1 MTVMMPDLRP
11 LTISDKKFGELCAAN
26 PELRLERTAEGEVI
40 IMPPA
45 FSDTGARNL
54 DIGAQLWVWNQRTGL
69 GRAFDSSAGFTLPNG
84 AIRSPDAAWIRKERW
99 DGLTRQEQSRF
110 AHICPDFLVELRS
123 HSDNLADVRDK
134 MAEYMRNGA
143 RLGWLID
150 PQERQVSIYQPG
162 RAPEVLDDPE
172 TISGDPLLPGFLLEL
187 GEIFS

>member
-11 LTISDKKFGELCAAN
+11 LTISDKKFWELCLAN
-26 PELRLERTAEGEVI
+26 PEFRLERTAEGEVI

-110 AHICPDFLVELRS
+110 AFICPDFVVELRS
-123 HSDNLADVRDK
+123 HSDNLADLRNK
-134 MAEYMRNGA
+134 MQEYMENGA

-162 RAPEVLDDPE
+162 RVPEVLDDPE

>member
-1 MTVMMPDLRP
+1 MTVMMPDLRS
-11 LTISDKKFGELCAAN
+11 LTISDQKFWQLCVAN

-54 DIGAQLWVWNQRTGL
+54 DIAAQLWVWNQRTGL

-99 DGLTRQEQSRF
+99 EALTRQEQSRF
-110 AHICPDFLVELRS
+110 ASLCPDFVVELRS
-123 HSDNLADVRDK
+123 RSDDLADVRKK
-134 MAEYMRNGA
+134 MLEYMENGA

-150 PQERQVSIYQPG
+150 PLVQQVYIYRPG
-162 RAPEVLDDPE
+162 YALEVLDDPE
-172 TISGDPLLPGFLLEL
+172 IVSGDPILPGFILEL
-187 GEIFS
+187 GGILT

>member
-11 LTISDKKFGELCAAN
+11 LTISDEKFWELCIAN
-26 PELRLERTAEGEVI
+26 PDFRLERTAEGEVI

-99 DGLTRQEQSRF
+99 DALTRQEQNRF
-110 AHICPDFLVELRS
+110 AHICPDFVVELRS
-123 HSDNLADVRDK
+123 QSDNLADVRRK
-134 MAEYMRNGA
+134 MLEYLENGA

-150 PQERQVSIYQPG
+150 PQEQKVYIYRSRQ
-162 RAPEVLDDPE
+162 ALEVLDAPE
-172 TISGDPLLPGFLLEL
+172 TISGGPVLPDFVLEL

>member
-11 LTISDKKFGELCAAN
+11 LTISDKKFWELCLAN
-26 PELRLERTAEGEVI
+26 PEFRLERTAEGEVI

-99 DGLTRQEQSRF
+99 DGLTRQEQRRF
-110 AHICPDFLVELRS
+110 AFICPDFVVELRS
-123 HSDNLADVRDK
+123 HSDNLADLRNK
-134 MAEYMRNGA
+134 MQEYMENGA

-162 RAPEVLDDPE
+162 RVPEVLDDPE

>member
-11 LTISDKKFGELCAAN
+11 LTISDEKFWELCVAN

-40 IMPPA
+40 FMPPA

-54 DIGAQLWVWNQRTGL
+54 DIAAQLWVWNQRTGL

-99 DGLTRQEQSRF
+99 NTLTRQEQTRF
-110 AHICPDFLVELRS
+110 AFICPDFVVELRS
-123 HSDNLADVRDK
+123 HSDKLADVREK

-143 RLGWLID
+143 RLGSKCVSLRRTRRRSKRWL
-150 PQERQVSIYQPG
+150 V
-162 RAPEVLDDPE
+162 
-172 TISGDPLLPGFLLEL
+172 
-187 GEIFS
+187 